1 MFKKV
6 KVETGLN
13 LRAPMWETIILTVMA
28 LLFMFMLGWDDLA
41 IKAEEDGKTEV
52 KVINLKLGKP
62 KTMMSKL
69 YQIIP

>member
-1 MFKKV
+1 
-6 KVETGLN
+6 
-13 LRAPMWETIILTVMA
+13 
-28 LLFMFMLGWDDLA
+28 MLGFDDLA

-52 KVINLKLGKP
+52 KVINLKLGKL